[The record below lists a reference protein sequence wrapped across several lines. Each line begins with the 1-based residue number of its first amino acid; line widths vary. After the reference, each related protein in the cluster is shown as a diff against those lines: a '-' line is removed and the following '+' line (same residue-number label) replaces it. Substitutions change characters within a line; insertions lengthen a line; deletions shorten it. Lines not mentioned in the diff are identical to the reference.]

1 MAVYVNG
8 EKIAVIR
15 DVLAGGYDVESVE
28 LEDGTQELQITEIGG
43 IQPNYKWASLID
55 GSITTL
61 NESDFDGVTKLRA
74 FAFSNCLQLT
84 SVVLSDSV
92 TTIGDSTFYGC
103 GKLTNI
109 KISSSVTSVGYF
121 AFEYCHELSSVTFG
135 ENSQL
140 TSIGNRAFESCG
152 SLTSIEIP
160 SSVTLIGN
168 EAFSGCGALRKVK
181 FKSTTPPT
189 IRDRTFFN
197 SSITTVAVPTG
208 CLEIY
213 RNATNYE
220 SLASLMVEED

>member
-8 EKIAVIR
+8 EKIGVVR
-15 DVLAGGYDVESVE
+15 DVLAGGYDVESVV

-43 IQPNYKWASLID
+43 IQANRKWASLVD

-61 NESDFDGVTKLRA
+61 TEDDFNGVTKIRPYVFSSCLRLANVVLPDGVT
-74 FAFSNCLQLT
+74 S
-84 SVVLSDSV
+84 
-92 TTIGDSTFYGC
+92 IGDYAFYGC
-103 GKLTNI
+103 SKLTDI

-189 IRDRTFFN
+189 IRDRTFSD
-197 SSITTVAVPTG
+197 SSITTIAVPTG
-208 CLEIY
+208 CLEVY